1 MNYGGIEAGGTK
13 FICAVSDES
22 LEIIAKKSIE
32 TTNPKDTL
40 KKVFDF
46 FEPYKLAALGIGSFG
61 PIEINKNSELYGS
74 LSSTPKKG
82 WENFKLLPAI
92 KKEIDVPIQLTT
104 DVNAAAYGEWKHG
117 SAKGLESCIYL
128 TIGTGIG
135 AGAIVNG
142 EILSGFGHPEM
153 GHIGIKKHKKD
164 KFNGNCP
171 YHSDCFEGMAS
182 GPAIEKRYGEKGYE
196 LADKKEVWQIEAD
209 YIAQALIN
217 YSLILR
223 PERIILGG
231 GVMKQ
236 KQLFPLIKNRFR
248 ELMND
253 YLSVPDL
260 DTYIVPPILED
271 NAGIVGC
278 LQLAMEYK

>member
-1 MNYGGIEAGGTK
+1 
-13 FICAVSDES
+13 
-22 LEIIAKKSIE
+22 
-32 TTNPKDTL
+32 
-40 KKVFDF
+40 
-46 FEPYKLAALGIGSFG
+46 
-61 PIEINKNSELYGS
+61 
-74 LSSTPKKG
+74 
-82 WENFKLLPAI
+82 
-92 KKEIDVPIQLTT
+92 
-104 DVNAAAYGEWKHG
+104 
-117 SAKGLESCIYL
+117 
-128 TIGTGIG
+128 
-135 AGAIVNG
+135 
-142 EILSGFGHPEM
+142 
-153 GHIGIKKHKKD
+153 
-164 KFNGNCP
+164 
-171 YHSDCFEGMAS
+171 MAS

>member
-13 FICAVSDES
+13 FICAVSDER

-74 LSSTPKKG
+74 LTSTPKKG

-92 KKEIDVPIQLTT
+92 KKEIDVPIHLTT

-153 GHIGIKKHKKD
+153 GHIGINKHEKD

-236 KQLFPLIKNRFR
+236 KQLFPLVKNRFR

>member
-46 FEPYKLAALGIGSFG
+46 FEPYKLVALGIGSFG

-74 LSSTPKKG
+74 LTSTPKKG
-82 WENFKLLPAI
+82 WENFKLLSAI
-92 KKEIDVPIQLTT
+92 KKEIDVPIHLTT

-153 GHIGIKKHKKD
+153 GHIGIKKPKKD

-278 LQLAMEYK
+278 LQLAMECK